1 MDHRVSKDMI
11 SKGMS
16 VTGEKRTEE
25 LGGSQ
30 YGSVATPSSLMD
42 AYSSMYKKE
51 VEEDAKY
58 GYDSKGNSL
67 NPKDK
72 KKVKEETVSE
82 VSFTIGS
89 GGGSSSAR
97 QHKINK
103 AADRGVPNAAS
114 KAKGAL
120 LPNIKLV
127 NSYEPEEIKAKLIE
141 SGKFSEEEIEKITKV
156 DEALTEPGSV
166 EPNLPIPQPK
176 IASPKPTPSPRTQ
189 PKPKPH
195 PKPQPKPTPSP
206 RPQPKPTPSPRPQPK
221 PQPQPKP
228 VPKPIPSPTVGE
240 GLEEIKAKLIESG
253 KFSEQEIKRMSEAM
267 VVTNADQKANTPA
280 YQGLK
285 AGKKGKDGKPLYK
298 AADHLKGV

>member
-16 VTGEKRTEE
+16 VTGEKKTEE

-42 AYSSMYKKE
+42 AYSSMYNTEEK

-82 VSFTIGS
+82 VSFSIGS

-141 SGKFSEEEIEKITKV
+141 SGKFSEEEIEKIIKV
-156 DEALTEPGSV
+156 DEGLVDTVKSFVGLAKNKDHKVSS
-166 EPNLPIPQPK
+166 K
-176 IASPKPTPSPRTQ
+176 TPMGQAVTGIQKHRQRTNQ
-189 PKPKPH
+189 
-195 PKPQPKPTPSP
+195 
-206 RPQPKPTPSPRPQPK
+206 
-221 PQPQPKP
+221 
-228 VPKPIPSPTVGE
+228 
-240 GLEEIKAKLIESG
+240 GLELLNQETEVEG
-253 KFSEQEIKRMSEAM
+253 EQI
-267 VVTNADQKANTPA
+267 
-280 YQGLK
+280 
-285 AGKKGKDGKPLYK
+285 
-298 AADHLKGV
+298 

>member
-16 VTGEKRTEE
+16 VTGEKKTEE

-42 AYSSMYKKE
+42 AYSSMYNTEEK

-82 VSFTIGS
+82 VSFSIGS

-156 DEALTEPGSV
+156 DEALGTALAIGG
-166 EPNLPIPQPK
+166 
-176 IASPKPTPSPRTQ
+176 A
-189 PKPKPH
+189 
-195 PKPQPKPTPSP
+195 
-206 RPQPKPTPSPRPQPK
+206 
-221 PQPQPKP
+221 
-228 VPKPIPSPTVGE
+228 VGTAI
-240 GLEEIKAKLIESG
+240 GGGALIK
-253 KFSEQEIKRMSEAM
+253 
-267 VVTNADQKANTPA
+267 KAVD
-280 YQGLK
+280 
-285 AGKKGKDGKPLYK
+285 AGKK
-298 AADHLKGV
+298 LKQRTRERTGLNLLDK